1 MFIILFIWLKWI
13 EQYSWGNIAQVK
25 TLFNVAWEVPDNIA
39 LAKIMCNIV
48 LELMLLGHHCTGKN
62 PWLCCPRLQT
72 TIHRKKSCSICLHP
86 LGTLYKSN
94 RSYCNVVQGTPDN
107 ITQEKNTVK
116 CYLYNIWS
124 LFNHFYFGPVSFL
137 ITVGCCKWNASK
149 ITRAKSWGPT
159 LNNKTR

>member
-86 LGTLYKSN
+86 LGTLYRSN
-94 RSYCNVVQGTPDN
+94 TLLQCCPRDSRQHYTGKKYSKMLSIQ
-107 ITQEKNTVK
+107 
-116 CYLYNIWS
+116 YLVTFQPF
-124 LFNHFYFGPVSFL
+124 LFWTS
-137 ITVGCCKWNASK
+137 
-149 ITRAKSWGPT
+149 
-159 LNNKTR
+159 